1 MFYTHAPSADNRG
14 MFMQTVRPLPPRHVY
29 VRRQINTLTIGLL
42 LVAVSLLIGMAGFH
56 FIEHMA
62 WIDAFLNA
70 SMLLGGMGP
79 VAEMKSSVGKLFSG
93 VYALYSGLVLL
104 IAASIIFSPAFHRIL
119 HVFHISDLED
129 NQSENDSQADHRDTR
144 NGKHDVD

>member
-1 MFYTHAPSADNRG
+1 
-14 MFMQTVRPLPPRHVY
+14 MQTVRPLPPRHVY